1 MSRTKTN
8 RRTDREQYTRSNGAT
23 AKLLTLV
30 KLAETLARDW
40 PNRNERREM
49 VTLIITL
56 LSTIYRRSIKSTETS
71 ATCIMY
77 STDYY
82 QRLTLDIVSY
92 ALESCFTNLKQK
104 PLNRNQQ
111 LPAPHKHLIDGIRQT
126 YYERTTIQLTIWL
139 TTNDRLEESTD
150 DITRLLANNITD

>member
-8 RRTDREQYTRSNGAT
+8 RRTEREQYTRSNGAT
-23 AKLLTLV
+23 AKLLTWV

-56 LSTIYRRSIKSTETS
+56 LSTIYRRSIKTTETS

-82 QRLTLDIVSY
+82 QRLTL
-92 ALESCFTNLKQK
+92 ESWFTNLKQK

-111 LPAPHKHLIDGIRQT
+111 LPAPPKQLIDGIRQT

>member
-1 MSRTKTN
+1 MSILCLYFLICCIPSPSICTSETIARILQPYRQYTCCTQTDNYLLMSRTKTN
-8 RRTDREQYTRSNGAT
+8 RRTEREQYTRSNGAT

-56 LSTIYRRSIKSTETS
+56 LSTIYRRSIKSFETS

-82 QRLTLDIVSY
+82 QRLTL
-92 ALESCFTNLKQK
+92 ESWFANLKQK

-111 LPAPHKHLIDGIRQT
+111 LPAPHKQLIDGIR
-126 YYERTTIQLTIWL
+126 
-139 TTNDRLEESTD
+139 
-150 DITRLLANNITD
+150 

>member
-40 PNRNERREM
+40 PNRNARREM

-82 QRLTLDIVSY
+82 QRLTL
-92 ALESCFTNLKQK
+92 ESWFTNLKQK

-111 LPAPHKHLIDGIRQT
+111 LPAPHKQLIDGIRQT

-139 TTNDRLEESTD
+139 TTNDRLMEESTD

>member
-82 QRLTLDIVSY
+82 QRLTL
-92 ALESCFTNLKQK
+92 ESWFTNLKQK

-111 LPAPHKHLIDGIRQT
+111 LPAPHKQLIDGIRQN
-126 YYERTTIQLTIWL
+126 YYERTTITTDWRKAPTTLRDFWPITSRINWQ
-139 TTNDRLEESTD
+139 TTN
-150 DITRLLANNITD
+150 NNIAT

>member
-49 VTLIITL
+49 VTLIIRL

-82 QRLTLDIVSY
+82 PRLTL
-92 ALESCFTNLKQK
+92 ESWLTNLKQK
-104 PLNRNQQ
+104 PLNLNQQ

>member
-8 RRTDREQYTRSNGAT
+8 RRTEREQYTRSNGAT

-56 LSTIYRRSIKSTETS
+56 LSTIYRRSIKTTETS

-82 QRLTLDIVSY
+82 QRLTL
-92 ALESCFTNLKQK
+92 ESWFTNLKQK

-111 LPAPHKHLIDGIRQT
+111 LPASPKQLIDGIRQT